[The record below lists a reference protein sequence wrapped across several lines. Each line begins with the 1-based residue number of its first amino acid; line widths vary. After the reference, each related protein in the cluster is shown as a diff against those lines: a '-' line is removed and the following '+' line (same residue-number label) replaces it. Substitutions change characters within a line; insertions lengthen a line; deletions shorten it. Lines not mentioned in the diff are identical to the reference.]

1 MSKNSEFIK
10 IGDRL
15 IIKPEG
21 ADYDLI
27 PGKVYD
33 LSYDRYSGEDIFKE
47 NGDLNF
53 PEKLYTSKRDDFFK
67 KRVLTYFNN
76 SFTNTT
82 GVMLA
87 GVKGTGKTVCAK
99 ILAKDSNLPIIVVD
113 PIYPEVRLIK
123 FFKQIKSSVCIL
135 FDEVDK
141 SFDTNK
147 MLDFLDGIQKTS
159 KKLVIM
165 TCNNLSKVSEYLQ
178 DRCSRIR
185 YLRKYTPED
194 NLEFLDPIIA
204 DLGIKNAEKVSE
216 YCRNNIKLLSMDNIV
231 SFLNEVKMLEDE
243 DVSLD
248 EIISVMNIDTKQP
261 KQITTDAIP
270 SEEITINN
278 NLLEQLSCNAVEV
291 DIFNDKDDGYEDDFD
306 FNDLDNCKDCC
317 AA

>member
-10 IGDRL
+10 MGDRL

-33 LSYDRYSGEDIFKE
+33 LSYDRFSGEDIFKE

-53 PEKLYTSKRDDFFK
+53 PGKLYTSKRDDFFK

-87 GVKGTGKTVCAK
+87 GVKGTGKTICAK
-99 ILAKDSNLPIIVVD
+99 VLARDSNLPIIVVD
-113 PIYPEVRLIK
+113 PIYPESRLIK

-141 SFDTNK
+141 SFDTDK

-204 DLGIKNAEKVSE
+204 DLGIKNAKEVSE

-248 EIISVMNIDTKQP
+248 EIISVMNIDTNQP

-270 SEEITINN
+270 CEETIANDTPSAKEY
-278 NLLEQLSCNAVEV
+278 LEDILDFVE
-291 DIFNDKDDGYEDDFD
+291 DSYDDNFD
-306 FNDLDNCKDCC
+306 LNECLC

>member
-33 LSYDRYSGEDIFKE
+33 LSWDRYSGEDIFKE

-53 PEKLYTSKRDDFFK
+53 PGKLYTSKRDEFFK

-113 PIYPEVRLIK
+113 PIYPEQRLIK

-204 DLGIKNAEKVSE
+204 DLGIKNAEEVSE

-248 EIISVMNIDTKQP
+248 EIISVMNIDTNQP
-261 KQITTDAIP
+261 KQITTDATP
-270 SEEITINN
+270 SEVPINLDNLKSDLIPEI
-278 NLLEQLSCNAVEV
+278 
-291 DIFNDKDDGYEDDFD
+291 D
-306 FNDLDNCKDCC
+306 DLDFVDYDDDYCEDCC